1 MAQRKKTNRRRRK
14 IQAKDVEGLK
24 YFKLLDG
31 LLDCLH
37 DHATERDRSKNRKLF
52 YDQYASLLL
61 LYFFSPALT
70 SLRALQKA
78 SELAKVQRVTG
89 SSRASLGSLSEAG
102 RVFDAELLREILRE
116 LATQATPILS
126 GKEAD
131 ALDKLTAVDGSL
143 LPALPKMMW
152 ALWRDDDHRAAKMH
166 LHFDVIRGVPIDAT
180 LTEGNGSEREQLRI
194 TLQAG
199 RLYVMDR
206 GYAGYEFFQQIIDAN
221 ASFIGRAQNNAAYRV
236 IEQREIP
243 PQAATAGV
251 IEDVVVDKLG
261 AEKHK
266 NYLKQPVRVIKV
278 DTGEFNEEGNPII
291 LVLVTDRLN
300 LPAELVA
307 LAYKYRWAVELFFRW
322 FKCILGC
329 RHLLANSENGVAI
342 QMYVAL
348 IASLLISL
356 WIGRKPTKRTFEMLC
371 HYFTGW
377 ATQEELLAHIA
388 KLKKHD
394 D

>member
-1 MAQRKKTNRRRRK
+1 MAQSKKPKRRRQK

-31 LLDCLH
+31 LLDSLH
-37 DHATERDRSKNRKLF
+37 DHATERDRSGNRKLF
-52 YDQYASLLL
+52 FDQYGSLLL

-70 SLRALQKA
+70 SLRALQQA
-78 SELAKVQRVTG
+78 SELAKVQKVTG
-89 SSRASLGSLSEAG
+89 SSRASLGSLSEASS
-102 RVFDAELLREILRE
+102 VFDAELLREILQE
-116 LATQATPILS
+116 LATQAKPILS
-126 GKEAD
+126 GKEAE

-143 LPALPKMMW
+143 LPALPKMLW
-152 ALWRDDDHRAAKMH
+152 ALWQDDDHRAAKMH
-166 LHFDVIRGVPIDAT
+166 LHFDVIKGVPIDAT
-180 LTEGNGSEREQLRI
+180 LTEGTGSEREQLRI
-194 TLQAG
+194 ALQAG
-199 RLYVMDR
+199 RLYVIDR
-206 GYAGYEFFQQIIDAN
+206 GYAGYQFFQQIIDAK
-221 ASFIGRAQNNAAYRV
+221 ASFIGRIQNNAAYRV

-243 PQAATAGV
+243 PEAAAAGV

-261 AEKHK
+261 SEKHK
-266 NYLKQPVRVIKV
+266 NYLKQPVRIIKV
-278 DTGEFNEEGNPII
+278 DTGELNNEGNPII
-291 LVLVTDRLN
+291 LVLATDRLN

-307 LAYKYRWAVELFFRW
+307 LGYQYRWSVELFFRW

-342 QMYVAL
+342 QMYAAL

-377 ATQEELLAHIA
+377 ATEEELLAHIE

>member
-1 MAQRKKTNRRRRK
+1 MPKPKRQRRPVQQQD
-14 IQAKDVEGLK
+14 IQGLK
-24 YFKLLDG
+24 YFRLLDG
-31 LLDCLH
+31 LLDRLH
-37 DHATERDRSKNRKLF
+37 NDATERDRSKNRKLF

-70 SLRALQKA
+70 SLRGLQQA
-78 SELAKVQRVTG
+78 SELTKVQKVAG
-89 SSRASLGSLSEAG
+89 AAQASLGSLSEAS
-102 RVFDAELLREILRE
+102 RVFDPELLREILRE
-116 LATQATPILS
+116 LATQATPIVS
-126 GKEAD
+126 GKEAE

-143 LPALPKMMW
+143 LPALPKMLW
-152 ALWRDDDHRAAKMH
+152 ALWQDDEHRAAKMH
-166 LHFDVIRGVPIDAT
+166 LHFDVIKGIPIEAT
-180 LTEGNGSEREQLRI
+180 LTEGSGSEREQLRI

-199 RLYVMDR
+199 RLYVIDR
-206 GYAGYEFFQQIIDAN
+206 GYAGYEFFQQIIDAK
-221 ASFIGRAQNNAAYRV
+221 ASFVGRVQNNAAYRI
-236 IEQREIP
+236 IERREISP
-243 PQAATAGV
+243 EAAAAGV

-261 AEKHK
+261 SEKHK

-278 DTGEFNEEGNPII
+278 DTGELNEEGNPII

-342 QMYVAL
+342 QMYAAL

-377 ATQEELLAHIA
+377 ATEEELLAHVE

>member
-1 MAQRKKTNRRRRK
+1 
-14 IQAKDVEGLK
+14 
-24 YFKLLDG
+24 
-31 LLDCLH
+31 LH

-61 LYFFSPALT
+61 LYFFSPVLT
-70 SLRALQKA
+70 SLRALQQA
-78 SELAKVQRVTG
+78 SELAKVQKVTG
-89 SSRASLGSLSEAG
+89 SLRASLGSLSEAS
-102 RVFDAELLREILRE
+102 RVFDPEVLREILQE
-116 LATQATPILS
+116 LSTQAKPILS
-126 GKEAD
+126 GKEAE

-143 LPALPKMMW
+143 LPALPKMLW
-152 ALWRDDDHRAAKMH
+152 ALWQDDDHRAAKMH
-166 LHFDVIRGVPIDAT
+166 LHFDVIKGVPIDAT

-206 GYAGYEFFQQIIDAN
+206 GYASYKFFQQIIDAK
-221 ASFIGRAQNNAAYRV
+221 ASFIGRVQNNAVYRV
-236 IEQREIP
+236 IEQREITSE
-243 PQAATAGV
+243 AAAAGV

-266 NYLKQPVRVIKV
+266 NYLNQPVRIIKV
-278 DTGEFNEEGNPII
+278 DTGKLDEEGNPII

-307 LAYKYRWAVELFFRW
+307 LAYKHRWSVELFFRW

-342 QMYVAL
+342 QMYAAL

-377 ATQEELLAHIA
+377 ATEEELIAHIE
-388 KLKKHD
+388 KLKKYD